1 MRVLIAYGDSH
12 RSYGET
18 LEAAL
23 RGTRPGVEVSL
34 VRAEELGVGVA
45 RLDPHLVVSD
55 RPSGADP
62 GGNAAWVRLSTDPDE
77 PSEFCVGGRRRP
89 LTNPGLG
96 ELLALVDAVEE
107 LLRGGQE
114 PGGC

>member
-23 RGTRPGVEVSL
+23 RGMRPGIEVSL
-34 VRAEELGVGVA
+34 VRAEELGDEVA

-55 RPSGADP
+55 RPNGVDP
-62 GGNAAWVRLSTDPDE
+62 GGPAAWARIPADPDE
-77 PSEFCVGGRRRP
+77 HSEFCVGGRRRR
-89 LTNPGLG
+89 LTNPDLR
-96 ELLALVDAVEE
+96 E
-107 LLRGGQE
+107 LLRAFDEAEEMVRDGRA

>member
-18 LEAAL
+18 LETAL
-23 RGTRPGVEVSL
+23 RGMRPGVEVSL
-34 VRAEELGVGVA
+34 VRAEELGDEVA

-55 RPSGADP
+55 RPNGVDP
-62 GGNAAWVRLSTDPDE
+62 GGRAAWARIPADPEE

-89 LTNPGLG
+89 LMNPGLE
-96 ELLALVDAVEE
+96 ELLALVDGAEQ
-107 LLRGGQE
+107 LLRDGLA
-114 PGGC
+114 PRGC